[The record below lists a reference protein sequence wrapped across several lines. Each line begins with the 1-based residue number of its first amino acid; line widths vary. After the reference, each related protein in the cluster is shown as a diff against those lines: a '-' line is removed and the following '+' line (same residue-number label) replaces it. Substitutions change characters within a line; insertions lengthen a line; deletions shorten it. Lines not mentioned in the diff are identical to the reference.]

1 MLQEKIAQIFTGV
14 ALPNMMSLS
23 TINVADFYACHG
35 IIFRLTGNTGD
46 AQKISIVTP
55 AYTAICRVAL
65 SSIVFDGAVSM
76 SLYEAGSAVT
86 GGSTAT
92 PKNAERNGT
101 YTNLVTCKTG
111 VTYANDGT
119 LLDTGAANNFK
130 SPSLNPWYLK
140 ASTQYVITFDGSTN
154 YSIQWAEVP
163 A

>member
-35 IIFRLTGNTGD
+35 IIFRLTGNTGG

-119 LLDTGAANNFK
+119 LLDTGNLK
-130 SPSLNPWYLK
+130 SPASLNPWYLK
-140 ASTQYVITFDGSTN
+140 ASTQYVITFDNSTN

>member
-35 IIFRLTGNTGD
+35 IIFRLTGNTGG

-55 AYTAICRVAL
+55 AYTDICRVAL
-65 SSIVFDGAVSM
+65 SSIGFDGSVSM

-119 LLDTGAANNFK
+119 LLDTGVFK
-130 SPSLNPWYLK
+130 SPSSLNLWYLK

-154 YSIQWAEVP
+154 YWIQWAEVP